1 MERKDKNHS
10 ILFIIIGII
19 IGMIFLSLKNSK
31 KGVTTPEPPMEY
43 PITVGDVSFTYVVER
58 LGRVSSHELM
68 GILHRISRTAAKEHK
83 DNIRDYV
90 DDELEKLMV
99 ENPTLKI
106 FLDL

>member
-19 IGMIFLSLKNSK
+19 IGIIFLSLKNSK
-31 KGVTTPEPPMEY
+31 KGLTTPEPPMEY

-90 DDELEKLMV
+90 DEELEKLMV

>member
-1 MERKDKNHS
+1 MESKNKNRS
-10 ILFIIIGII
+10 ILFLLIGIVVGI
-19 IGMIFLSLKNSK
+19 ILMSMKNSK
-31 KGVTTPEPPMEY
+31 KGISTPEPPMEY
-43 PITVGDVSFTYVVER
+43 PITIGDVSFTYVVER

-68 GILHRISRTAAKEHK
+68 GILHRISRTAAKDHK

>member
-1 MERKDKNHS
+1 M
-10 ILFIIIGII
+10 FIILGII

-31 KGVTTPEPPMEY
+31 KEITTPEPPMEY

-90 DDELEKLMV
+90 DEELEKLMV